1 MDLRT
6 WGLAALLFA
15 AGVAAPAPSNA
26 QQLYAA
32 SVRSIAEGSGPEGQS
47 GGSLYSVQLAGGSA
61 TFIAPIRLNGTVPIG
76 ITGLAAHR
84 TSGVIYGIT
93 SPLSR
98 NAPVSLVTVDPTTGN
113 ATLIGPMIQG
123 GSDIS
128 FNRAGILFTWLPQT
142 SQLGTVN
149 LDTGVVT
156 PIGTARAPGPPAGL
170 AIDDKGTAY
179 VTPKGATGTID
190 TVDIATGTQT
200 TGPPLTGAPFDS
212 TINSMTFTPSGL
224 LLAVNSNAGSPSTA
238 RLVTINVSTGV
249 VSNIG
254 NLPDDTDGLA
264 FSNTSAQE
272 ASKAIDW
279 RTLALYVLATIGA
292 ILGFIGWLVGKRAK

>member
-1 MDLRT
+1 MDLRS
-6 WGLAALLFA
+6 WGLVAFLLA
-15 AGVAAPAPSNA
+15 AGAAPMPSDA

-32 SVRSIAEGSGPEGQS
+32 SVRSIAEGGGADGES
-47 GGSLYSVQLAGGSA
+47 GGSLYSVQLAGGTA
-61 TFIAPIRLNGTVPIG
+61 TFIAPIRLNGTTPIG

-84 TSGVIYGIT
+84 TTGALYGIT

-98 NAPVSLVTVDPTTGN
+98 NAPFSLVTVDPASGD
-113 ATLIGPMIQG
+113 ASLIGPLTMG

-149 LDTGVVT
+149 LETGLVT
-156 PIGTARAPGPPAGL
+156 PIGEAGTPGPPAGL
-170 AIDDKGTAY
+170 AIDNNGVAY
-179 VTPKGATGTID
+179 ITPKGATGTLD
-190 TVDIATGTQT
+190 TVDIATGAQK
-200 TGPPLTGAPFDS
+200 TGPTLSGAPFDS

-224 LLAVNSNAGSPSTA
+224 LLAVNSNSGSPAAA
-238 RLVTINVSTGV
+238 RLVTINVGTGV

-264 FSNTSAQE
+264 FANAPLQQ
-272 ASKAIDW
+272 ASKPIDW
-279 RTLALYVLATIGA
+279 RTLALYVLAAIGA
-292 ILGFIGWLVGKRAK
+292 ILGFIGWLVGIRAK